1 MAVRDRDL
9 RLARA
14 SAHGAHVA
22 EPPVGGGRRTAWR
35 GQERSMVEVH
45 AYPVR
50 GGSTARWWA
59 LAAASVGFTVAA
71 FLVPW
76 YAASAITGLTW
87 AGPGDLARSVGD
99 AFVAD
104 WASAVVAPGGQASS
118 ALTDPT
124 RFWRWFHIVKAV
136 LALAALVPAVVLVAR
151 ASRARRAAATRTRR
165 WAWLVAASVAGLA
178 MTLDVLLL
186 VANVQGSVAPV
197 SSVLSFLPFSDGG
210 PGLAGTAQAL
220 GASIGSGHPTSTASA
235 LVRDFAAY
243 HAVAALLLALVAVV
257 AGVAAVRVTRARRW
271 GSAVLLA
278 ATVAVVAVLTVANI
292 GTALAPAPALRSF
305 LADVA

>member
-1 MAVRDRDL
+1 
-9 RLARA
+9 
-14 SAHGAHVA
+14 
-22 EPPVGGGRRTAWR
+22 
-35 GQERSMVEVH
+35 MVEVH

-50 GGSTARWWA
+50 GGFSARWWA

-104 WASAVVAPGGQASS
+104 WAAAVVAPGGQASS

-124 RFWRWFHIVKAV
+124 RFWRWFHLVKAV

-151 ASRARRAAATRTRR
+151 ASRAGRAAPTWASRL
-165 WAWLVAASVAGLA
+165 AWLIVTVCAGLVA
-178 MTLDVLLL
+178 TLGVLLV
-186 VANVQGSVAPV
+186 VANVQGAFAPL
-197 SSVLSFLPFSDGG
+197 SSVLSFLPLSDGG
-210 PGLAGTAQAL
+210 PALAGTAQAL

-235 LVRDFAAY
+235 IVRDFAAY
-243 HAVAALLLALVAVV
+243 HAVAAVLLALVAVV

-271 GSAVLLA
+271 GPAVLLTTA
-278 ATVAVVAVLTVANI
+278 VAVAAVLTVANT
-292 GTALAPAPALRSF
+292 GTAFAPAPALRSF
-305 LADVA
+305 LAGVA